1 MPAFQQPDIDRSARL
16 LKALADPTRLRLV
29 QVLLE
34 TPCYVEELAERVA
47 LSAPT
52 ISHHL
57 KKLEQAG
64 LVHGQK
70 QQYYVVY
77 HLRPELLDQKLRDLV
92 TAGAVQPAAEV
103 PRLAAYHRKILTT
116 FFPDGHLR
124 QLPAQRKKRLVVLA
138 AFAADFA
145 SGREYA
151 EPEVNATIA
160 RRFADY
166 CTVRRELVDA
176 RLMSRSSIPGQALS
190 YRRVGESEVA
200 PLPQPAD
207 LVTNGSVDQE
217 AAMPTGREERKR
229 LIDLYKQTRKTA
241 GVYGIRNTQSDRLL
255 LGSSLNLHGPLQ
267 RHRSELTWGSHR
279 CRALQDDWNRL
290 GQGAFVFE
298 VLGTVDPALEG
309 HERDAALRQLEQE
322 WLAKLQPL
330 AQRCYN
336 SSGQIRTK
344 PY

>member
-1 MPAFQQPDIDRSARL
+1 MPKIQRPDIDRSSRL

-34 TPCYVEELAERVA
+34 RSCYVEELAERLA

-52 ISHHL
+52 ISFHL

-64 LVHGQK
+64 LVRGQK

-77 HLRPELLDQKLRDLV
+77 HLRPELLDQKLLDLV
-92 TAGAVQPAAEV
+92 ATDAPQPAAEEQ
-103 PRLAAYHRKILTT
+103 RLAAYHRKILTT
-116 FFPDGHLR
+116 FLPDGRLR
-124 QLPAQRKKRLVVLA
+124 KLPAQRKKRLVVLA

-145 SGREYA
+145 DDGEFT

-166 CTVRRELVDA
+166 CTVRRELIDA
-176 RLMSRSSIPGQALS
+176 RLMSRSNIPGQDLR
-190 YRRVGESEVA
+190 YRRVGAVEMA
-200 PLPQPAD
+200 PLPLPDA
-207 LVTNGSVDQE
+207 GSNTE
-217 AAMPTGREERKR
+217 SENAMPAAREERKR
-229 LIDLYKQTRKTA
+229 LIELYKQTRKTA
-241 GVYGIRNTQSDRLL
+241 GVYGIRNTETGRLL
-255 LGSSLNLHGPLQ
+255 LGSGLNLHGPLQ

-279 CRALQDDWNRL
+279 CRALQQDWNRL
-290 GQGAFVFE
+290 GQDTFVFE
-298 VLGTVDPALEG
+298 VLGTIDPALAG
-309 HERDAALRQLEQE
+309 YERDAALRDLEQE
-322 WLAKLQPL
+322 WLARLQPL
-330 AQRCYN
+330 AERCYN